1 MEDRVFCKHSL
12 ALLQIECH
20 SRSKAAEKK
29 RNGGANRDP
38 VWNFFREEIES
49 NGVVVVRCRECR
61 QHPLKASTLSYH
73 WKAKH
78 SEKEQPSM
86 KFGLSGTNGT
96 SWLTSRNP
104 ASKQSR

>member
-61 QHPLKASTLSYH
+61 QLQASFKGQHFILSLESKA
-73 WKAKH
+73 
-78 SEKEQPSM
+78 
-86 KFGLSGTNGT
+86 FGERTAFYEIWT
-96 SWLTSRNP
+96 IWD
-104 ASKQSR
+104 